1 MVIMKKALITGITGQ
16 DGAYLAKLLIE
27 KGYKVYGGHRKTS
40 TPNYWRLYS
49 LDIFNKVE
57 FIPYD
62 LLDSGSITEI
72 LKISYPDEVYNT
84 AAQSFVGTSFE
95 QPLYTS
101 DVTGSGVVRL
111 LEEIRRLDK
120 NIKFYQASS
129 SEMYGI
135 DSSTIKNENTAF
147 RPASPYAIAKVYAY
161 WMTSLYRKAYGMYTV
176 NGILFNH
183 ESPLRGIDY
192 VTRKISNGVA
202 KISLGLEKDLK
213 LGNIYAERDWGY
225 APEYMEGILLMM
237 QQKKPEDFILATGK
251 THSIKEF
258 IDEACKIVD
267 ISNTK
272 IKTDKANFRPIDI
285 PKLKGDYSKAKK
297 KLKWKPKTT
306 FKKLVK
312 IMVEEDV
319 KRWQKFLK
327 KESQP
332 WDLYRHK

>member
-1 MVIMKKALITGITGQ
+1 M
-16 DGAYLAKLLIE
+16 
-27 KGYKVYGGHRKTS
+27 YGGHRKTS
-40 TPNYWRLYS
+40 TPNYWRLHS
-49 LDIFNKVE
+49 LGIFDKVE

-62 LLDSGSITEI
+62 LLDSGSITKI

-84 AAQSFVGTSFE
+84 AAQSFVSTSFE

-135 DSSTIKNENTAF
+135 GSSTIKNESTTF
-147 RPASPYAIAKVYAY
+147 HPASPYAIAKVHAY
-161 WMTSLYRKAYGMYTV
+161 WMTSLYREAYGMYTV

>member
-1 MVIMKKALITGITGQ
+1 MKKALITGITGQ

-49 LDIFNKVE
+49 LGIFNKVE

-62 LLDSGSITEI
+62 LLDSGSITKI

-84 AAQSFVGTSFE
+84 AAQSFVSTSFE

-135 DSSTIKNENTAF
+135 DSSIIKNENTAF
-147 RPASPYAIAKVYAY
+147 HPASPYAIAKVQAY
-161 WMTSLYRKAYGMYTV
+161 WMTSLYREAYDMYTV

-183 ESPLRGIDY
+183 ESPFRGIDY

-225 APEYMEGILLMM
+225 APEYMEGIFLMM
-237 QQKKPEDFILATGK
+237 QQKKPEDFILATGE

-272 IKTDKANFRPIDI
+272 IKTDKTNFRPFDI

-332 WDLYRHK
+332 WDLYHHK

>member
-1 MVIMKKALITGITGQ
+1 LDPLSAVVLLTSIYCAGTYGGAITAILINTPGTPAAAATCLDGYPLAQKGEAGRALGMATVSSVVGGIFSVIVLVFFAPF
-16 DGAYLAKLLIE
+16 LAKLAYEFGQPEYFALAIFGLTMLASIGE
-27 KGYKVYGGHRKTS
+27 G
-40 TPNYWRLYS
+40 TP
-49 LDIFNKVE
+49 
-57 FIPYD
+57 
-62 LLDSGSITEI
+62 
-72 LKISYPDEVYNT
+72 
-84 AAQSFVGTSFE
+84 
-95 QPLYTS
+95 
-101 DVTGSGVVRL
+101 
-111 LEEIRRLDK
+111 
-120 NIKFYQASS
+120 
-129 SEMYGI
+129 
-135 DSSTIKNENTAF
+135 IKNENTAF
-147 RPASPYAIAKVYAY
+147 HPASPYAIAKVQAY
-161 WMTSLYRKAYGMYTV
+161 WMTSLYREAYDMYTV

-183 ESPLRGIDY
+183 ESPFRGIDY

-258 IDEACKIVD
+258 VDEACKIVD

-332 WDLYRHK
+332 WDLYHHK